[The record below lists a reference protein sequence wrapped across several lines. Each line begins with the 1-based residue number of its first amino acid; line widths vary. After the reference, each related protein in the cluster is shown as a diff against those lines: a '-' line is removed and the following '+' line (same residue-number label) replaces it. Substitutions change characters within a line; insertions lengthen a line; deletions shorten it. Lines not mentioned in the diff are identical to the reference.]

1 MRKVFQAY
9 QSTNTAT
16 PPNPQKKKEDLNSAW
31 YLAEDALSFYI
42 LHPLSAVW
50 KAQVLTQ

>member
-16 PPNPQKKKEDLNSAW
+16 PPNPQKKKEDLNSAYKKKVIAW
-31 YLAEDALSFYI
+31 LVS
-42 LHPLSAVW
+42 V
-50 KAQVLTQ
+50 Q